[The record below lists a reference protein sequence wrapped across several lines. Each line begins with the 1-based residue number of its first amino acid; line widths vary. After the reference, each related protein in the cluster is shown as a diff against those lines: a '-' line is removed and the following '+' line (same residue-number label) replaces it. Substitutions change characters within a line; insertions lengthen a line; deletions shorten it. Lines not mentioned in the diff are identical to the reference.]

1 MIKCDGDLDPIYVF
15 HQFDKYLV
23 LSTLYQASARA
34 QKTKMINT
42 QWLTNSDIYRSEIKT
57 ND

>member
-1 MIKCDGDLDPIYVF
+1 M
-15 HQFDKYLV
+15 
-23 LSTLYQASARA
+23 YQALGYIA

-57 ND
+57 NY